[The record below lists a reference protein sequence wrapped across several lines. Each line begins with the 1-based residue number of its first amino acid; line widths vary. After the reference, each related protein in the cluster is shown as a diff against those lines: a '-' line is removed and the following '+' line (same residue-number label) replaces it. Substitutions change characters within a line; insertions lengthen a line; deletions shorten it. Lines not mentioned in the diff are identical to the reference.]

1 MCSASFSSRRFV
13 ELCHRLL
20 VCFDTP
26 VPDPDKVRQLSD
38 HALGKDANTTLLD
51 YISGKVSICQA
62 QTAALRDK
70 LEKDVVSK
78 FQRTTTKNYNNR
90 KAEDQLVIMR
100 YVVFGMF
107 VRCEGN
113 QIDTSKKTAK
123 PNSAV
128 RKALTD
134 PMVITPNK
142 VAGSPQSAPP
152 SKETSH
158 RGGSSDIV

>member
-1 MCSASFSSRRFV
+1 MPPDRPFFMEFIFASTISMDTVESKTELYFSMCSTSFSSRRFV

-20 VCFDTP
+20 VCFDTHI
-26 VPDPDKVRQLSD
+26 PDPDKVCQLSD

-100 YVVFGMF
+100 HVVFGMF
-107 VRCEGN
+107 VRYEGN
-113 QIDTSKKTAK
+113 QIDT
-123 PNSAV
+123 
-128 RKALTD
+128 
-134 PMVITPNK
+134 
-142 VAGSPQSAPP
+142 
-152 SKETSH
+152 
-158 RGGSSDIV
+158 